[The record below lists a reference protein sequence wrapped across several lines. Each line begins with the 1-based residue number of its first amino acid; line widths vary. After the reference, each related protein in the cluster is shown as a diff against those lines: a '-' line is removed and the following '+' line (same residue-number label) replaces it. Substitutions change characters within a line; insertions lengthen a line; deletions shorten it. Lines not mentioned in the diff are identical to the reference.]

1 MGWMKSKR
9 ASRND
14 ALIGRS
20 TLRFGIAF
28 AVLCSASAF
37 AQSGENPFAKSDKV
51 VRAKLLS
58 KSTKGRSNVIVRLEG
73 NLSSSYLTALE
84 KLGGV
89 IGRKFPAINSIELEI
104 PTKNLA
110 KLGELDFVERISH
123 DYRVQKYDDFTVGHT
138 FAAQAWTMGQ
148 TTSQGSGVNIA
159 VVDSG
164 IQPAMDFKNSDGTSR
179 LLYHVD
185 FSSKSQDQPLELM
198 LKDPCGHGTHV
209 AGIAAGNAMSSTGA
223 NARKSYFGIAPKANL
238 VSVRVLERDGS
249 GTVSNVLAGLQWVHD
264 NQQSW
269 NIRVVNLSLGHP
281 VGESFET
288 DPLCQMVGDLWR
300 KGIFVVCAAGNM
312 GRLNDNNKP
321 GDPNEGWGTA
331 YGSIM
336 VPGNSPYVITVGAM
350 KKDLTSP
357 GNRNKDKIATYSSRG
372 PSIFD
377 YVLKPDIVAPGNQV
391 ISVGPIGGWLFQNAS
406 QNIIPKSAYLHNP
419 LLPVI
424 GGNGYFVLSGTSMAA
439 PTVAGAAA
447 LMIERAPWLN
457 PDTIKARMM
466 ISADKWEYPAAA
478 GTADGDEEENNTDP
492 FTFGAGFLNIPAA
505 ISSNVIA
512 EAPALS
518 PRLVLDEEG
527 NLIFVIE
534 DLIGSTRAI
543 WGTGL
548 TDLRAVWGV
557 RAIWGTGTLGDL
569 RAIWGT
575 YAGQVGSSRAV
586 WGTTGYV
593 EETRAIWGSNGPKC
607 DLSNIALGG
616 EN

>member
-1 MGWMKSKR
+1 MGWMKSES

-28 AVLCSASAF
+28 AVLCAATGF
-37 AQSGENPFAKSDKV
+37 AQSDENPFAKSDKV
-51 VRAKLLS
+51 VRAKLES
-58 KSTKGRSNVIVRLEG
+58 KTTKGRSNVIVRLEG
-73 NLSSSYLTALE
+73 TLSSNCLTAIE

-89 IGRKFPAINSIELEI
+89 IGRKFSAINSVAVDI

-123 DYRVQKYDDFTVGHT
+123 DYSVRKYDDFTVGHT
-138 FAAQAWTMGQ
+138 FAAQAWTMGPTQ
-148 TTSQGSGVNIA
+148 SQGMGVNIA

-164 IQPAMDFKNSDGTSR
+164 IQPALDFTNSDGTSR
-179 LLYHVD
+179 LLHHVD
-185 FSSKSQDQPLELM
+185 FSSRSQDLPVEQF

-209 AGIAAGNAMSSTGA
+209 AGIAAGNARSSSGT

-238 VSVRVLERDGS
+238 LSVRVLERDGS

-264 NQQSW
+264 NQQEW

-288 DPLCQMVGDLWR
+288 DPLCQMVADLWR

-312 GRLNDNNKP
+312 GRLHDNNKP
-321 GDPNEGWGTA
+321 GDTNEGWGTA

-336 VPGNSPYVITVGAM
+336 VPANSPYVITVGAM
-350 KKDLTSP
+350 KKDLANP

-391 ISVGPIGGWLFQNAS
+391 VSVGPIGGWLFVNAS
-406 QNIIPKSAYLHNP
+406 PNIIPASAYLYNP
-419 LLPVI
+419 LVPVV

-439 PTVAGAAA
+439 PTVSGAAA

-466 ISADKWEYPAAA
+466 ISADKWEYPAPV
-478 GTADGDEEENNTDP
+478 GMADGEAENQTDP

-505 ISSNVIA
+505 ITSNVIA
-512 EAPALS
+512 EGPALS
-518 PRLVLDEEG
+518 PRMVLDEEG
-527 NLIFVIE
+527 NLIFVLE
-534 DLIGSTRAI
+534 DLIWNNRAI

-548 TDLRAVWGV
+548 TDLRAVWGT
-557 RAIWGTGTLGDL
+557 RAIWGSGTLGDL
-569 RAIWGT
+569 RAVWGT

-586 WGTTGYV
+586 WGTTGNV
-593 EETRAIWGSNGPKC
+593 EETRAIWGSNGPTC
-607 DLSNIALGG
+607 DLSNIAIGG